1 MSDSATPHPAGRT
14 RPVQVRRH
22 RRHVRATPPQAKVA
36 EAGTEAQRTRPSMQA
51 QLDPPRRE
59 DAGSLEQRPTP
70 FLTLWAQKW
79 HANQVF
85 EDFRPQS
92 MISSHIYKH
101 IIIFCSLNSP
111 NSWKPGRKLDWR
123 AMAAPF
129 SFSAQERAFGRG
141 GDAIGAEQGRS
152 EVGRRRVPGGRTAQ
166 AEGEPRLLH
175 GRN

>member
-1 MSDSATPHPAGRT
+1 
-14 RPVQVRRH
+14 
-22 RRHVRATPPQAKVA
+22 
-36 EAGTEAQRTRPSMQA
+36 MQA

-92 MISSHIYKH
+92 MISSHVYKY
-101 IIIFCSLNSP
+101 IVVFCSLNSP

-123 AMAAPF
+123 AAAAPF
-129 SFSAQERAFGRG
+129 SFSAQERAFGHG
-141 GDAIGAEQGRS
+141 GDAIRAEQGRS

-166 AEGEPRLLH
+166 AEGTPYTVGARAKASPRGPHGTSRRHALHSRGSGEGEPRLLH